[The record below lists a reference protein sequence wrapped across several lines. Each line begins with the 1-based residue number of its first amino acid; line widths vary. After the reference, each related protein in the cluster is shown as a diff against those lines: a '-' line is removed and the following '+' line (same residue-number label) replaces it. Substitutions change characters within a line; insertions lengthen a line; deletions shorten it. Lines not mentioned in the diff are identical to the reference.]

1 MFTDYSHFAN
11 VDINDMSWL
20 NNQSN
25 FRFDPQLFGDYREPQ
40 DNVLASG
47 GFNDSFFN
55 DALDVDFTTPFNTA
69 LDPIGGQKS
78 SLIAQ
83 IDAAK
88 EGEFASSSLTSVNTN
103 GAAMAVAS
111 GQLLTCNKIWYV
123 LMSCIRCHIWCAT
136 MTSSLLTDIYREHL
150 QNCPRVQ
157 NGDFDLD
164 GLCSDLQKKAKCSG
178 SGAVVAETDFKDA
191 MRKYLNKDPE
201 SDCSK
206 DFIAGLVAGT
216 KA

>member
-1 MFTDYSHFAN
+1 MLTHSADFSHFSN
-11 VDINDMSWL
+11 VDINDMGWL
-20 NNQSN
+20 NNNQSS

-40 DNVLASG
+40 ENVLASG
-47 GFNDSFFN
+47 GFDDSFFN

-69 LDPIGGQKS
+69 LSPIGGQKS

-88 EGEFASSSLTSVNTN
+88 EGEFPSSSLTTSGVQS
-103 GAAMAVAS
+103 AVKSATP
-111 GQLLTCNKIWYV
+111 GQFLTCNKIWYV
-123 LMSCIRCHIWCAT
+123 CHAV
-136 MTSSLLTDIYREHL
+136 SSTISSSNLTNVYREHL
-150 QNCPRVQ
+150 QNCPKVQ

-178 SGAVVAETDFKDA
+178 SGAVVDEADFKNV
-191 MRKYLNKDPE
+191 MKKYLDKDQDVDSE
-201 SDCSK
+201 YSK
-206 DFIAGLVAGT
+206 SFIAGITGT